1 MGVDFILCLTPPWK
15 HGACQPRN
23 RKMLGLG
30 SREALSRRCRSRQ
43 LVVHSYDNGSRRP
56 VTVGAVS
63 DRSAVE
69 DILHRVNNLLG
80 TIEIQSE
87 VARAVGT
94 PEAMIQALD
103 LIVDSARRTKDE
115 LRVLGGKSA
124 D

>member
-1 MGVDFILCLTPPWK
+1 MT
-15 HGACQPRN
+15 
-23 RKMLGLG
+23 
-30 SREALSRRCRSRQ
+30 E
-43 LVVHSYDNGSRRP
+43 
-56 VTVGAVS
+56 
-63 DRSAVE
+63 RSAVE

-94 PEAMIQALD
+94 PEAMTQALD

>member
-1 MGVDFILCLTPPWK
+1 M
-15 HGACQPRN
+15 
-23 RKMLGLG
+23 
-30 SREALSRRCRSRQ
+30 
-43 LVVHSYDNGSRRP
+43 
-56 VTVGAVS
+56 S

-94 PEAMIQALD
+94 PEAMTQALD